1 MTNVI
6 HLADYISFFWHNKLI
21 DLFLQNGKRFYYLP
35 NKLTTFD
42 MILNKQVG
50 VFLNLVHN
58 RFKQY
63 ITAFFQEEGYNL
75 TPEQFLV
82 MDTLWD
88 EGKMSQQQIA
98 NNILKDK
105 NSVVKLIDG
114 LEKKNLVKRVANS
127 ADRRQNLIELTPYA
141 KEIQKHVTEIAMN
154 AVDLIIKDIPQNEMY
169 IFIKVL
175 AKMAENMN
183 EDVNLLQL
191 AQKIPSSQ
199 NKQQQNK

>member
-1 MTNVI
+1 
-6 HLADYISFFWHNKLI
+6 
-21 DLFLQNGKRFYYLP
+21 
-35 NKLTTFD
+35 

-63 ITAFFQEEGYNL
+63 ITVFFQEEGYDI

-88 EGKMSQQQIA
+88 EGILSQQKIA
-98 NNILKDK
+98 DSIFKDK

-114 LEKKNLVKRVANS
+114 LEKKNLVTRKADKE
-127 ADRRQNLIELTPYA
+127 DRRQNLIEITPHA
-141 KEIQKHVTEIAMN
+141 KEIQESVTKIAME
-154 AVDLIIKDIPQNEMY
+154 AVDLITKDISKQDLY

-175 AKMAENMN
+175 TKMAENMN

-191 AQKIPSSQ
+191 AQNK
-199 NKQQQNK
+199 KQQ

>member
-1 MTNVI
+1 MA
-6 HLADYISFFWHNKLI
+6 HSISFIWQNGFI
-21 DLFLQNGKRFYYLP
+21 DIFLQISKRFYYQP
-35 NKLTTFD
+35 VYGCQNKQTTFY

-63 ITAFFQEEGYNL
+63 ITAFFQEEGINI

-114 LEKKNLVKRVANS
+114 LEKKNLVKRVANN
-127 ADRRQNLIELTPYA
+127 ADRRQNLIELTPHA
-141 KEIQKHVTEIAMN
+141 KEIQNHVTEIAMN
-154 AVDLIIKDIPQNEMY
+154 AVDLIIKDIPKNEMY

-191 AQKIPSSQ
+191 AQKVPSSQ